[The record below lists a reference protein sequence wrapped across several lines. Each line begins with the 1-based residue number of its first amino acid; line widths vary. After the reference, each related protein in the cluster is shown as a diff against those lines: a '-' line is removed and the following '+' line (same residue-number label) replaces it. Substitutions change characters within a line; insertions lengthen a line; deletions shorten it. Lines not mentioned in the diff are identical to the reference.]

1 MAETTVQ
8 YSDSDIKTLSTRDQM
23 RLRPGMWIGNLGD
36 GSQPDDGIYTL
47 LKEVVDN
54 SIDEF
59 IMGAGKVIEITIDEN
74 KRVTVR
80 DYGRGIPLDSLANA
94 VSKINTSGKYGSGAF
109 K

>member
-54 SIDEF
+54 L
-59 IMGAGKVIEITIDEN
+59 T
-74 KRVTVR
+74 RT
-80 DYGRGIPLDSLANA
+80 
-94 VSKINTSGKYGSGAF
+94 
-109 K
+109 